1 MKMLSIQPNLAEQV
15 FDAILVEIASGKLT
29 PGTRIIQEQL
39 ASELGVS
46 RQPVQQAL
54 LLLRNQGLLRDAPGR
69 GLIVAPLDPKYINQ
83 MYELRA
89 VLEGLAF
96 RKAAVMNPA
105 KAASQGDVFIDKGRE
120 AVKSGRVRDLINADK
135 AFHQFVYALS
145 GNDLI
150 SPTMDAYWTYTQ
162 RVMGEVLMRNEKPR
176 DVWDQHE
183 TMLNAIANGRADEA
197 EAHAREHI
205 MTTAAFIVERL
216 RVDFPDA

>member
-1 MKMLSIQPNLAEQV
+1 
-15 FDAILVEIASGKLT
+15 
-29 PGTRIIQEQL
+29 
-39 ASELGVS
+39 
-46 RQPVQQAL
+46 
-54 LLLRNQGLLRDAPGR
+54 
-69 GLIVAPLDPKYINQ
+69 
-83 MYELRA
+83 
-89 VLEGLAF
+89 
-96 RKAAVMNPA
+96 MNPA